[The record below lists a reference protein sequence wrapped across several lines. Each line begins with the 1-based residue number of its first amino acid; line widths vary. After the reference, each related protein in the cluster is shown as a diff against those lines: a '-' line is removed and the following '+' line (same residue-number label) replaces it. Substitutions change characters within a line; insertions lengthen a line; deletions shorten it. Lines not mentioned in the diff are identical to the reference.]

1 MGGTAH
7 LSWDVKRPRVDCDA
21 ASDRSGGGLAPA
33 GGRATTDQPA
43 FHVGAGVDDI
53 AVEARGPGTRYL
65 IDQVL
70 ESVTDTCSK
79 MITRTILLIRAT
91 EIRKLRVHQGF
102 VLESYLFCQC

>member
-1 MGGTAH
+1 MGGTSH
-7 LSWDVKRPRVDCDA
+7 LWGDIKRPRVDCDA
-21 ASDRSGGGLAPA
+21 AGGLA

-70 ESVTDTCSK
+70 ESVTDTCSQNDP
-79 MITRTILLIRAT
+79 M
-91 EIRKLRVHQGF
+91 HDF
-102 VLESYLFCQC
+102 VDSCDRN